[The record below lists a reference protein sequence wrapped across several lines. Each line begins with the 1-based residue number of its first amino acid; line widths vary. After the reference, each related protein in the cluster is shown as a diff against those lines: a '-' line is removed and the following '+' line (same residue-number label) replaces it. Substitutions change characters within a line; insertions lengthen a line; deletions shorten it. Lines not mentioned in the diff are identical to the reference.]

1 MPHVNSKHFPLPS
14 SEPGKVTLTRTITD
28 AVQQAFGCSEGSIS
42 IALEAVSP
50 DVRDE
55 RVYRP
60 EIDGRRQLR
69 CEIPD
74 DDTLNQQGRDH
85 A

>member
-1 MPHVNSKHFPLPS
+1 MPHVNIKHSPLPS
-14 SEPGKVTLTRTITD
+14 SEPGKVTLTRTTTD
-28 AVQQAFGCSEGSIS
+28 AVQQAFGCSEGAIS

-50 DVRDE
+50 DIRDE

-60 EIDGRRQLR
+60 EIDGRRQLLGK
-69 CEIPD
+69 IPD
-74 DDTLNQQGRDH
+74 YDTSNQGGRDH